1 MAFLLLDTHSSDE
14 NFNGDC
20 DLGIVEITPDLQET
34 IKNGQGA
41 FRALS
46 KQCAT
51 LDQIML
57 REPPC
62 IFLSYTDADG
72 LFDEADL
79 PEPGRYRILSRSL
92 PNLNTIQGTDCNRLV
107 LDKHDVWWNAIVRH
121 CSTQITT
128 TCISIKDLLKLSI
141 TG

>member
-1 MAFLLLDTHSSDE
+1 MAFLLLNTHSSDE

-20 DLGIVEITPDLQET
+20 DLGIVEITPDLQKT
-34 IKNGQGA
+34 IKKGQRA
-41 FRALS
+41 FRAIS

-62 IFLSYTDADG
+62 IFLSYADAEG

-79 PEPGRYRILSRSL
+79 PQPGSYRILSRPL
-92 PNLNTIQGTDCNRLV
+92 PNLNAIQGTDCNRLH

-128 TCISIKDLLKLSI
+128 TCVSIKDLLKLCI